1 MRCLRELL
9 MRLASAYSF
18 RPPVLK
24 DKVTETAVFVI
35 AAVGLLFHERA
46 VRLREDENASLET
59 KEYLSVD
66 SNGKKDSGRAVYA
79 QERIQ
84 VTEKRVRAFLLAAIV
99 FL

>member
-1 MRCLRELL
+1 M
-9 MRLASAYSF
+9 
-18 RPPVLK
+18 
-24 DKVTETAVFVI
+24 
-35 AAVGLLFHERA
+35 
-46 VRLREDENASLET
+46 RLREDENASLET